1 MNHNEVHEGDCFIRP
16 PMGGRSR
23 SIWRIVKM
31 GNSECLADLYD
42 FGEQGIYCYHAQPF
56 SLRRVATLIPVP
68 ANRFDRVAYYYEHA
82 LTSAR
87 SLLAAARKWD
97 CRHVEF
103 GTCLYTEE
111 AGHHQGVMKLIAQS
125 GDNGML
131 AEYIHV
137 SAESFSRETI
147 RPGIISL
154 SQYEDDDSKT
164 AIETETYD
172 KLLKIFN
179 LSYTAIQTLVNQCL
193 GSEKLKVK
201 G

>member
-1 MNHNEVHEGDCFIRP
+1 MNHNEVHVGDCFIRP

-23 SIWRIVKM
+23 SIWRIVSIRD
-31 GNSECLADLYD
+31 NECLADLYD

-56 SLRRVATLIPVP
+56 SLRRVASLVPVEVKL
-68 ANRFDRVAYYYEHA
+68 FERVAFYYSHA

-87 SLLAAARKWD
+87 NLLASAEKWD
-97 CRHVEF
+97 CLHVEF

-111 AGHHQGVMKLIAQS
+111 EGHHQGVMKLIAQS

-137 SAESFSRETI
+137 SKESFSRETI

-164 AIETETYD
+164 AIETEVYD

-179 LSYTAIQTLVNQCL
+179 LSYTSIQTMVNQQ
-193 GSEKLKVK
+193 LKVNK
-201 G
+201 S